1 MRSARLSNDDISRI
15 FSAASQPFSQSV
27 AGWNYSDVAVVG
39 EFRLF
44 SVGYI
49 AACKTSRGFF
59 RWRLSGGPALHL
71 RSFVPGVLESSGSLR
86 SVCSSRLI
94 RWLNSEM
101 ASATERRGVVAG
113 QNNSIFWNT
122 EPRHEFL
129 KLSASQHIQQF
140 VGAGKSRKVVVVTWS
155 VKVIDL
161 LMGKR
166 T

>member
-44 SVGYI
+44 FCRLHCR
-49 AACKTSRGFF
+49 AQNEPRLFF

-86 SVCSSRLI
+86 TVCSSLLI
-94 RWLNSEM
+94 TWLNSEV
-101 ASATERRGVVAG
+101 ASANSEEEWSLVRI
-113 QNNSIFWNT
+113 SIFWNT
-122 EPRHEFL
+122 EPRQYITNSSKTLCTFSSL
-129 KLSASQHIQQF
+129 
-140 VGAGKSRKVVVVTWS
+140 
-155 VKVIDL
+155 
-161 LMGKR
+161 
-166 T
+166 